1 MLTLE
6 LLRRYT
12 PLHNLTE
19 ANLTR
24 LAKRL
29 PVEELPKGAALCQE
43 GDTDNDSIF
52 LVEGGVELRTH
63 SSSMSRVLQ
72 AGTPDAFFPVAPGR
86 PRPYTVTAT
95 TPVKLFRVDNAS
107 LDRAVLLDEVSTTI
121 TRLRD
126 SGGERFGGD
135 SEWLEAMMVN
145 PAFRMLPKERLAL
158 LLLKMEPV
166 MVRAGDVVIRQGDAG
181 HDYYV
186 IKEGRLAVARKDEQG
201 KIKVLT
207 EMERGAVFG
216 EEALLLDEPRNAS
229 IVALGD
235 GVVMRLSRAE
245 FDELLKKP
253 LLQYVTVPEAQ
264 AMLKNGAR
272 LLDVRSP
279 EDFRRGSIKGSDN
292 FPIGEL
298 RARLHELDAKCAYV
312 LICQTGRQSEAA
324 AFLLAQ
330 RGYRAAVLAG
340 GLQAVAP
347 NGAR

>member
-1 MLTLE
+1 VLTLDY
-6 LLRRYT
+6 LRRFT

-29 PVEELPKGAALCQE
+29 PVEDLPKGSVICQE
-43 GDTDNDSIF
+43 GSTDNDSIF
-52 LVEGGVELRTH
+52 LMEGGVELRTH
-63 SSSMSRVLQ
+63 QSSMVRVLQ
-72 AGTPDAFFPVAPGR
+72 AGAPDALFPLAPGR
-86 PRPYTVTAT
+86 PRPYTVTTT
-95 TPVKLFRVDNAS
+95 TPVKLFRVSNAS

-121 TRLRD
+121 TRLRE
-126 SGGERFGGD
+126 GGDQFGGD
-135 SEWLEAMMVN
+135 SAWLEEMMAN
-145 PAFRMLPKERLAL
+145 PAFSMLPKERLSL

-166 MVRAGDVVIRQGDAG
+166 VVKAGEVVIRQGDAG

-186 IKEGRLAVARKDEQG
+186 IKEGRLAVARKDAQG
-201 KIKVLT
+201 KIQVLT

-235 GVVMRLSRAE
+235 GVVMRLQRAE

-253 LLQYVTVPEAQ
+253 LLQYVTVAEAQ

-279 EDFRRGSIKGSDN
+279 EEYRSGSIKGSDN

-298 RARLHELDAKCAYV
+298 RKRLHELQSSQAYV
-312 LICQTGRQSEAA
+312 LICRTGRQSEAA

-330 RGYRAAVLAG
+330 RGIRAAVLAG
-340 GLQAVAP
+340 GLQAVA
-347 NGAR
+347 GK

>member
-19 ANLTR
+19 ANLSR
-24 LAKRL
+24 LVRRL
-29 PVEELPKGAALCQE
+29 SLTDVPKGAVICQE
-43 GDTDNDSIF
+43 GDTDNDAIF
-52 LVEGGVELRTH
+52 LFEGGVELRTH
-63 SSSMSRVLQ
+63 TSSMTRVVQ
-72 AGTPDAFFPVAPGR
+72 AGTPDAYFPLAAGR

-95 TPVKLFRVDNAS
+95 TPVRLFRVDNAS

-135 SEWLEAMMVN
+135 SEWLEAMMAN
-145 PAFRMLPKERLAL
+145 PAFKMLPKERLAL
-158 LLLKMEPV
+158 LLLKLDPIPV
-166 MVRAGDVVIRQGDAG
+166 QAGDVVIRQGDAG
-181 HDYYV
+181 HDYYI
-186 IKEGRLAVARKDEQG
+186 IKEGRLAVARKDAQG
-201 KIKVLT
+201 KIKVLS
-207 EMERGAVFG
+207 ELERGSVFG
-216 EEALLLDEPRNAS
+216 EDALLLDEPRNAS

-235 GVVMRLSRAE
+235 GVVMRLKRAE

-253 LLQYVTVPEAQ
+253 LLQYVTVAEAQ

-279 EDFRRGSIKGSDN
+279 AEFRGGSIKGSDN
-292 FPIGEL
+292 FPIGDL
-298 RARLHELDAKCAYV
+298 RARLHELDAQRAYV
-312 LICQTGRQSEAA
+312 LICRTGRQSEAA

-330 RGYRAAVLAG
+330 RGFRAAVLTG
-340 GLQAVAP
+340 GMQALP
-347 NGAR
+347 TGA